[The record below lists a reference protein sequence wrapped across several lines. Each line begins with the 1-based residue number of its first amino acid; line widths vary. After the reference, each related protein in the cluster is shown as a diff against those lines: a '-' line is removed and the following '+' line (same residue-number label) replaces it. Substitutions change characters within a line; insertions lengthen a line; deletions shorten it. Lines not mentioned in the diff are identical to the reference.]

1 MSDDAH
7 RYGTSISNQRIENW
21 WSHMRKSFTNWLTE
35 FSKALVNE
43 KVLSLG
49 IRHLWKVVGLTFLPY
64 YKPSWMNLAIIGIP
78 ITYANQDILQEQDV
92 VAERELETNRCDV
105 DLEEFFSY
113 VVQMKVYLT
122 LYEGG
127 EKQKEILKNS

>member
-1 MSDDAH
+1 M
-7 RYGTSISNQRIENW
+7 
-21 WSHMRKSFTNWLTE
+21 
-35 FSKALVNE
+35 
-43 KVLSLG
+43 
-49 IRHLWKVVGLTFLPY
+49 
-64 YKPSWMNLAIIGIP
+64 
-78 ITYANQDILQEQDV
+78 QEQDV

>member
-1 MSDDAH
+1 MERSWFDFSSLLQTELDEFSYYWNSHYIRQSRHYPVAGIPDVLSYLPEDSGYVNRKH
-7 RYGTSISNQRIENW
+7 GVTNTGIEN
-21 WSHMRKSFTNWLTE
+21 
-35 FSKALVNE
+35 
-43 KVLSLG
+43 
-49 IRHLWKVVGLTFLPY
+49 
-64 YKPSWMNLAIIGIP
+64 
-78 ITYANQDILQEQDV
+78 ILQEQDV

-127 EKQKEILKNS
+127 EF

>member
-1 MSDDAH
+1 MESSWFDFSSLLQTELDEFSYYWNSHYIRQSRHYPVAGIPDVLSYLPEDSGYVNRKH
-7 RYGTSISNQRIENW
+7 GVTNTGIEN
-21 WSHMRKSFTNWLTE
+21 
-35 FSKALVNE
+35 
-43 KVLSLG
+43 
-49 IRHLWKVVGLTFLPY
+49 
-64 YKPSWMNLAIIGIP
+64 
-78 ITYANQDILQEQDV
+78 ILQEQDV

-127 EKQKEILKNS
+127 KKQKEILKNS